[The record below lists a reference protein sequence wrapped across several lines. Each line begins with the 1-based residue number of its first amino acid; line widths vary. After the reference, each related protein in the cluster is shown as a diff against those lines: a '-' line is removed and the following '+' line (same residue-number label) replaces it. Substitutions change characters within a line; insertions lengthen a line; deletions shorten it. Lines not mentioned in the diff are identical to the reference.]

1 MPMTEQTTTATV
13 SLYEQDETAWLEQ
26 TAGLVAQGRFAEID
40 QHHLSEY
47 LADMARRDKREVL
60 SRLVVLLAHLLKW
73 EHQPQQRTRSW
84 EATILHQRQELQDLL
99 ESGALRNH
107 AREALAKAYE
117 RAVKLAAV
125 ETGMAEGAFPAAC
138 PWPLEEMAPEE

>member
-1 MPMTEQTTTATV
+1 MPEQTTPATV

-26 TAGLVAQGRFAEID
+26 TAGLVAQRRFAEID
-40 QHHLSEY
+40 HHHLSEY

-99 ESGALRNH
+99 ESGTLRNH
-107 AREALAKAYE
+107 AREMLAKAYD
-117 RAVKLAAV
+117 RAVKQAAL
-125 ETGMAEGAFPAAC
+125 EMGMAEGAFPAAC
-138 PWPLEEMAPEE
+138 PWPLEELAPEE

>member
-1 MPMTEQTTTATV
+1 MTEQTTPATV

-40 QHHLSEY
+40 HHHLSEY

-73 EHQPQQRTRSW
+73 EHQPQQRTQSW

-99 ESGALRNH
+99 ESGTLRNH
-107 AREALAKAYE
+107 TREVLAKAYE

-125 ETGMAEGAFPAAC
+125 ETGMAEGAFPSAC
-138 PWPLEEMAPEE
+138 PWPLEELAPEE